1 MSLKSSEK
9 VDTNIYQLEITV
21 DADVFAK
28 AVNDAYNKMKG
39 RITLPGFRKG
49 KAPKAMIEKYYGDE
63 VFYED
68 AFEIVYPQAVQSAL
82 DEAKLTLVDTPT
94 DVDIK
99 TIGKDGADFTLKV
112 TVKPEVEINDYKGL
126 KATKPSL
133 EVKEEEIDDQ
143 IRSMRERGAR
153 FVDASDREIKDGD
166 IAVIDF
172 DGYVDGKQFEGGKAE
187 NYELTIGS
195 GSFIPGFEEQLIG
208 HKNGDEFDVNVKF
221 PDEYAEAL
229 AGKDAVFKIKVN
241 GIKEKQLPDLDDD
254 FAKDVSEFDTV
265 DELRADLRKQIAE
278 SKLEQSEHSVED
290 QIFDQLTSL
299 VKAEI
304 PPVMIEHEIDD
315 NINEFSYRLQSQGM
329 DIKSY
334 LRYTGMEMKDFR
346 ESVRDRAEKQ
356 VRLRLAI
363 EKIAELE
370 NVEVLEEDIDK
381 EYEKMAKEYGLEVDA
396 VKKAVPADDLKAT
409 IKSDKAVKVIKDAAE
424 ITEEKP
430 GKKPA
435 AKKTAEKKPA
445 ADKAPAKTKTADKKP
460 AAKKAP
466 AKKPAAKK
474 APAKSE

>member
-241 GIKEKQLPDLDDD
+241 GIKEKQLPDLDDE
-254 FAKDVSEFDTV
+254 FAKDVSEFDT
-265 DELRADLRKQIAE
+265 LAE
-278 SKLEQSEHSVED
+278 YKED
-290 QIFDQLTSL
+290 VKKNLTEK
-299 VKAEI
+299 KAEDARRAKEDAAVDKVIENAQMDI
-304 PPVMIEHEIDD
+304 PEAMIETQTRQMLDD
-315 NINEFSYRLQSQGM
+315 FARRMQSQGLSM
-329 DIKSY
+329 EQY
-334 LRYTGMEMKDFR
+334 FQFTGQSVEKMMEDMKPQALKR
-346 ESVRDRAEKQ
+346 IQ
-356 VRLRLAI
+356 TRLVL
-363 EKIAELE
+363 EKIAEVE
-370 NVEVLEEDIDK
+370 NIQPTEEEVNEEIS
-381 EYEKMAKEYGLEVDA
+381 KMAEMYKMEADKLKDLIGENEMEQMKKDMA
-396 VKKAVPADDLKAT
+396 VQKAVTLVA
-409 IKSDKAVKVIKDAAE
+409 DAAVE
-424 ITEEKP
+424 
-430 GKKPA
+430 A
-435 AKKTAEKKPA
+435 
-445 ADKAPAKTKTADKKP
+445 
-460 AAKKAP
+460 
-466 AKKPAAKK
+466 
-474 APAKSE
+474 